1 MNKHTPGEWRVY
13 NGWVHPSFDGP
24 GPETTNGD
32 TAICEPLGPDK
43 EANAYLLAAAPEL
56 AAGLEQAIWM
66 LYQMGIDPESAA
78 MESFTAAIRKAKG
91 LEQ

>member
-1 MNKHTPGEWRVY
+1 MSKHTPGPWRVY

-32 TAICEPLGPDK
+32 TAICEPLGQDK
-43 EANAYLLAAAPEL
+43 NANAHLIAAAPDL
-56 AAGLEQAIWM
+56 LAGLEQAIWM
-66 LYQMGIDPESAA
+66 LYGIGVDPEKPA
-78 MESFTAAIRKAKG
+78 MESFAAAIRKAKG